1 MRLDGG
7 YGAGQKANSA
17 RLTMPKSSAGKAFS
31 GQAGKKNGGVRKGA
45 ASTNPNRTVTD
56 KAKASG
62 PNMRTTP
69 TINRI
74 NMYKTKVKRNA
85 KGKITSGGLAVGQ
98 TVREMKPARVQP
110 DRRWFGNTRVVGQKE
125 LSDFREQVAQTTA
138 DPYAVLL
145 KRHKLPMGLLADGN
159 GKKGRVDLLRVE
171 SFKDTFG
178 AKAQRKRPKLGVHTE
193 YDQLLTSAQEAAT
206 KYDPEVDS
214 NIQREIELVGPKN
227 YIFDAGQSR
236 RIRSELFKVIDS
248 SDVLI
253 EVLDA
258 RDPMGTRA
266 PHAEG
271 FLKKEGKHK
280 HLVFLLN
287 KCDLVPTK
295 VTAHW
300 LKVLSKEAPALA
312 FHASITNPFGKG
324 SLINLLRQFAKLH
337 SDKKNISV
345 GFIGYPNVGKSSVI
359 NTLKKK
365 KVCKVAPIP
374 GETKVW
380 QYITLMKQIYLIDCP
395 GTVQPSGNSEVDAV
409 LKGVVRIEQVPLPPL
424 LLRPPPSS
432 AHAHRTILSRRSR
445 GGPRPPVPRCNNG
458 GEPPA

>member
-206 KYDPEVDS
+206 KYDP
-214 NIQREIELVGPKN
+214 
-227 YIFDAGQSR
+227 
-236 RIRSELFKVIDS
+236 
-248 SDVLI
+248 
-253 EVLDA
+253 
-258 RDPMGTRA
+258 
-266 PHAEG
+266 
-271 FLKKEGKHK
+271 
-280 HLVFLLN
+280 
-287 KCDLVPTK
+287 
-295 VTAHW
+295 
-300 LKVLSKEAPALA
+300 
-312 FHASITNPFGKG
+312 
-324 SLINLLRQFAKLH
+324 
-337 SDKKNISV
+337 
-345 GFIGYPNVGKSSVI
+345 
-359 NTLKKK
+359 
-365 KVCKVAPIP
+365 
-374 GETKVW
+374 
-380 QYITLMKQIYLIDCP
+380 
-395 GTVQPSGNSEVDAV
+395 
-409 LKGVVRIEQVPLPPL
+409 
-424 LLRPPPSS
+424 
-432 AHAHRTILSRRSR
+432 
-445 GGPRPPVPRCNNG
+445 
-458 GEPPA
+458 